1 MLLMYVL
8 ISDWSVQGVQFESS
22 TQALVR
28 GGVGWGGGSNEDEGG
43 VLPGR
48 LR

>member
-22 TQALVR
+22 TQALV
-28 GGVGWGGGSNEDEGG
+28 VGEDRRMREC
-43 VLPGR
+43 LYKGR
-48 LR
+48 ARAG